1 MTDSGTCCIEKAYLA
16 AARATPSR
24 RRPRPGRH
32 MCVCGKVPSVSPS
45 QKNFAYHAEVTK
57 SKPWTAGI
65 NSHQQITDWSLA
77 LFPEI
82 CNTSHMGTKCV
93 PDVRGSCVV
102 RPVCTLRSV
111 LGHQKILLSLVS
123 TSLHGRTLGCFFLRL
138 SINFSSEDAGTAG
151 GLFSLTLADSSAV
164 LIRYCFQKIKAPCPA
179 GGLLRRSTESWF
191 LCVINGVHNAGWS
204 NAAIP
209 PSALVAFS
217 GSNGEAESQ
226 QLKC

>member
-1 MTDSGTCCIEKAYLA
+1 
-16 AARATPSR
+16 
-24 RRPRPGRH
+24 

-111 LGHQKILLSLVS
+111 LGHQKILLSLS
-123 TSLHGRTLGCFFLRL
+123 YPLPSM
-138 SINFSSEDAGTAG
+138 G
-151 GLFSLTLADSSAV
+151 GLFFFFTFSCFHVYLLIFPVKMQGRSGDCSHLRLLTHLLYWSDTV
-164 LIRYCFQKIKAPCPA
+164 FRKLRPPCLA
-179 GGLLRRSTESWF
+179 GGLLRRSSESWF

-204 NAAIP
+204 SAAIP
-209 PSALVAFS
+209 SSDRVAFS
-217 GSNGEAESQ
+217 ESNGEAESQ